1 MAQAQLKF
9 LSAAEVT
16 QRWGGAVSTGTLANW
31 RTKKKGPPYQK
42 LGSKVRYPV
51 AQLEEWEA
59 AHMISSAA
67 NDNNKQSDTEDIAS

>member
-9 LSAAEVT
+9 LSAAEVS

-59 AHMISSAA
+59 ANMILSAA
-67 NDNNKQSDTEDIAS
+67 NDNKENTESIAS